1 MHLNKILEQI
11 KRHQSPSEAID
22 KLSTALEKHEGSL
35 LEKGFTILKSEL
47 AANMYEAINGP
58 HFDEEHARY
67 AVEGMENEDG
77 TKGPHWTVEE
87 TTSVANQHVLE
98 ITGTFKKNTT
108 YSLGT
113 VVSVSKPYDEP
124 VPPTQFPMPM
134 QNRRKLVDLVISC
147 DGEQRKLSVSE
158 DKTMM
163 TDSNIGLT
171 IATEKSQIIN
181 MVRQSL
187 EDCRIKKESLSKID
201 EEMRRC
207 EDILKILNVN
217 SDITTNVTKDFK
229 ELDELRAEVKELK
242 QLLQNISTV
251 RPEENN
257 IDPPTEEKE
266 NEI

>member
-1 MHLNKILEQI
+1 MTFSQLT
-11 KRHQSPSEAID
+11 S
-22 KLSTALEKHEGSL
+22 
-35 LEKGFTILKSEL
+35 
-47 AANMYEAINGP
+47 
-58 HFDEEHARY
+58 
-67 AVEGMENEDG
+67 G
-77 TKGPHWTVEE
+77 TRI
-87 TTSVANQHVLE
+87 HVLE

-163 TDSNIGLT
+163 TDSSIGLT
-171 IATEKSQIIN
+171 IATEKSQIVN

-187 EDCRIKKESLSKID
+187 DDCRIKKESLSKID

-229 ELDELRAEVKELK
+229 ELDDLKAEVKELK
-242 QLLQNISTV
+242 QLLQNVSAV
-251 RPEENN
+251 RPEVIKNT
-257 IDPPTEEKE
+257 PPNSAEDKKVEPEEEIKKE
-266 NEI
+266 I